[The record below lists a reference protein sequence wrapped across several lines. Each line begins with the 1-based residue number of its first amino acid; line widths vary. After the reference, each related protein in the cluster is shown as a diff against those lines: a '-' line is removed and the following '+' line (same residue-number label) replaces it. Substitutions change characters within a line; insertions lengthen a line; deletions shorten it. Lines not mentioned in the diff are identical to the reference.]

1 MEQPILPQQKRR
13 SAALLI
19 VALSIIIIGLIG
31 VLIWCWFY
39 KGHPSGGSGGGG
51 SPAPVATGPCFE
63 GAENTLP
70 AGFTFYEN
78 APLGFK
84 FAYPSGWGTVSVATT
99 PMGGVGGHY
108 LMGSFSA
115 NPNVTFGGNATDY
128 IVAGRDGIPT
138 DNPGYLQAS
147 SKFYSVQLWTF
158 HPSSG
163 PDEPQE
169 DLYPIAEPS
178 TLKNGCNAKG
188 LVTQYP
194 ASILLDYSYDVVR
207 FNLQPTNLYYGVNF
221 VFKNPDA
228 ALRADIDKIV
238 GTFQLIP

>member
-1 MEQPILPQQKRR
+1 MP
-13 SAALLI
+13 LI
-19 VALSIIIIGLIG
+19 VVMAIIIVGLIG

-39 KGHPSGGSGGGG
+39 RPHPGGGSGGGG

-78 APLGFK
+78 ATLGFK

-108 LMGSFSA
+108 LVGSFSA

-128 IVAGRDGIPT
+128 VVAGRDGIPT
-138 DNPGYLQAS
+138 DNPGYLQANS
-147 SKFYSVQLWTF
+147 RFYNVQIWTF
-158 HPSSG
+158 HPGSG
-163 PDEPQE
+163 PNEPQE
-169 DLYPIAEPS
+169 DLFPITEAS

-194 ASILLDYSYDVVR
+194 ANELIDYSYDLVR
-207 FNLQPTNLYYGVNF
+207 FNLQPTNQYYGVNF

-228 ALRADIDKIV
+228 ALRTDIDKVI